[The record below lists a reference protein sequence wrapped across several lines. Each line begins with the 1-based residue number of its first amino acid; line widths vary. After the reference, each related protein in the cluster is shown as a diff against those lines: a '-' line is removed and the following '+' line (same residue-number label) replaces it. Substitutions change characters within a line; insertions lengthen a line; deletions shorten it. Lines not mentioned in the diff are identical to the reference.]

1 MNDLTW
7 DDDAPS
13 EPGER
18 ISKRATG
25 PSRSQ
30 RRREALDVL
39 ELAGRM
45 MDATDGIVARLPMSD
60 ELTEL
65 LATSR
70 RIRQQIA
77 RKRQTQYLAKQL
89 RRLDDD
95 ELEGLRKVFD
105 VDQAQ
110 VRRETAR
117 LHRLEALRERL
128 IEGGDD
134 ALAELLDDYPDAD
147 RSRLRQLQRQAAKER
162 ETTASPPR
170 AARELFR
177 YLRELVENAESAEN
191 IGDEDSEDPSA

>member
-1 MNDLTW
+1 MNDLSW
-7 DDDAPS
+7 DDELPP

-39 ELAGRM
+39 ELAGKM
-45 MDATDGIVARLPMSD
+45 MDATDGIAARLPLSE
-60 ELTEL
+60 ELAEL

-77 RKRQTQYLAKQL
+77 RKRQMQYLAKQL

-95 ELEGLRKVFD
+95 ELEALRKVFE

-128 IEGGDD
+128 IDGGDE
-134 ALAELLDDYPDAD
+134 ALAELLNDYPNAD
-147 RSRLRQLQRQAAKER
+147 RNHLRQLQRQAAKER
-162 ETTASPPR
+162 EQATTPR

-177 YLRELVENAESAEN
+177 ALRELVETADSA
-191 IGDEDSEDPSA
+191 DEDEPA